1 MKKTLDVEKELI
13 HEIIAYI
20 EGAEQMMESERG
32 MYDRGLRYLIEEK
45 EMPEIYYK
53 LLEIVKP

>member
-20 EGAEQMMESERG
+20 EGTEQMMESEWG
-32 MYDRGLRYLIEEK
+32 MCRGLKALIEEK

-53 LLEIVKP
+53 LLEIVKE